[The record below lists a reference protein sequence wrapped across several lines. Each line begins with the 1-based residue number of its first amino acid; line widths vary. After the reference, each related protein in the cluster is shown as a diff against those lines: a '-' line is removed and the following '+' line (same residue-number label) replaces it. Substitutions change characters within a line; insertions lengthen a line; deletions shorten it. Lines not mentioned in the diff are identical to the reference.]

1 MHRVCQV
8 PLIHM
13 TFHKQFAAVVA
24 IDAMPQSLIAGNLIT
39 QFVADTPNVEVCV
52 PGSHVKKV
60 NSLKF

>member
-1 MHRVCQV
+1 
-8 PLIHM
+8 M

-60 NSLKF
+60 NSLKFWC